1 MSSSVV
7 LLWVPFFFF
16 VSFILASLSAPFL
29 PADNVTLFG
38 DAFFINNSISL
49 TRELN
54 CFSSSSTPTAAAPI
68 AASSSSSSS
77 GVGRAL
83 YVHPIR
89 FLDSRTNTP
98 ASFSSRFSFS
108 IIPSPLCRFGD
119 GMAFLITSNG
129 GYFSLSD
136 GYLGLPEPLS
146 TQDSFVAIEFDTSF
160 DPSLG
165 DINGNHVGIDV
176 NTIVSFASV
185 DSVSQGIDL
194 KSGKEMTAWIEYR
207 DAEKII
213 RVWVGNSPV
222 RPPRPLLVAQ
232 IDLSRHFK
240 EFMHVGF
247 SASNGPG
254 SAGHIVNRWRFK
266 TFGFIPS
273 AIPMDAAE
281 DGDCFMCAPENS
293 NAKRNPFDLHI
304 GSLEIKEM
312 ALGLGGL
319 TAVVLAMIVILII
332 SFCLIRKKR
341 LGIRRSQ
348 EDQSCRIQ
356 TAPMRFSLAE
366 INSATMG
373 FNKKRIIGEGA
384 SSTVYQGF
392 LPSVGAVA
400 VKRFTQ
406 TNRIDYC
413 SDPFTNEFVTVG
425 DCLRHANLVQ
435 LIGWCCEGNEFLL
448 IYEYLPNGSLD
459 KVLHKNI
466 KSGSSL
472 TWEQRLNIVLG
483 VASALTYLHEECERQ
498 IIHRDV
504 KASNIMLDSEF
515 NAKLGDF
522 GLAEIYEHSSITRE
536 ATIPAGTMG
545 YLAPE
550 YVCYG
555 VPTEKTDVY
564 SFGVVMLEL
573 ATGRKPVDDDRSVLL
588 DWVWDLREKGTLM
601 LAADF
606 RLMGR
611 FNRVEMERML
621 MVGLSCAHPNHKKRP
636 TVKKAARILR
646 GEAPLPTLPARKPT
660 PRPQHSLPEASQ
672 RIMDLGGDDENPSLD
687 DAPWMTPRS
696 HFG

>member
-1 MSSSVV
+1 M
-7 LLWVPFFFF
+7 LLWVLIF
-16 VSFILASLSAPFL
+16 VFDSFILATLSAPFL
-29 PADNVTLFG
+29 PADNVTLYG
-38 DAFFINNSISL
+38 DASFINNSISL
-49 TRELN
+49 TRVLN
-54 CFSSSSTPTAAAPI
+54 CYPSSSSSTPAAAS
-68 AASSSSSSS
+68 ASSSSS

-89 FLDSRTNTP
+89 FLDSRTNNP

-108 IIPSPLCRFGD
+108 IIPSPLCPFGD
-119 GMAFLITSNG
+119 GMAFLITSDA

-136 GYLGLPEPLS
+136 GHLGLPERFS
-146 TQDSFVAIEFDTSF
+146 SQDSFVAVEFDTSF
-160 DPSLG
+160 DPSFG

-176 NTIVSFASV
+176 NTIVSLASV
-185 DSVSQGIDL
+185 DAVSQGIDL

-207 DAEKII
+207 DAEKMI
-213 RVWVGNSPV
+213 RVWVGNSQV
-222 RPPRPLLVAQ
+222 RPPNPLLVAQ
-232 IDLSRHFK
+232 IDLSRHFR

-254 SAGHIVNRWRFK
+254 SASHVVDRWRFK

-273 AIPMDAAE
+273 ATSVDTSE
-281 DGDCFMCAPENS
+281 DGDCLMCAPEKSNS
-293 NAKRNPFDLHI
+293 ERNPFDLH
-304 GSLEIKEM
+304 GGGLEIKEM

-319 TAVVLAMIVILII
+319 AAIVLSLTVILTVG
-332 SFCLIRKKR
+332 FCLLRKKR
-341 LGIRRSQ
+341 LGVRKGQ
-348 EDQSCRIQ
+348 EDHICRIQ
-356 TAPMRFSLAE
+356 TAPIRLSLAE

-392 LPSVGAVA
+392 IPSVGAVA
-400 VKRFTQ
+400 VKRFTHSD
-406 TNRIDYC
+406 RIDYC
-413 SDPFTNEFVTVG
+413 NDPFMNEFVAVG
-425 DCLRHANLVQ
+425 DRLRHKNLVQ

-448 IYEYLPNGSLD
+448 IYEYLSNGSLD
-459 KVLHKNI
+459 KVLHKSTR
-466 KSGSSL
+466 SGSSL

-504 KASNIMLDSEF
+504 KSSNIMLDSEF

-522 GLAEIYEHSSITRE
+522 GLAEIYEHSSMTRE

-588 DWVWDLREKGTLM
+588 DWVWGLREKGTMM
-601 LAADF
+601 LAADC

-611 FNRVEMERML
+611 YNKVEMERML
-621 MVGLSCAHPNHKKRP
+621 MVGLSCAHPNQGKRP

-646 GEAPLPTLPARKPT
+646 GEAPLPTLPLRKPST
-660 PRPQHSLPEASQ
+660 RPRNLLPAASQ
-672 RIMDLGGDDENPSLD
+672 EILNLGEKDDSPGLD
-687 DAPWMTPRS
+687 DAPWMTPNS